1 MQVRTCLVVYV
12 FIYRYPY
19 STACSDCVYVI
30 MGGTV
35 AGDDDNYYTIID
47 MYLLKRS
54 YLTLSAR
61 RIEQQYCS
69 VCVVVA

>member
-1 MQVRTCLVVYV
+1 MQVRTCLAYV
-12 FIYRYPY
+12 FICRYPY
-19 STACSDCVYVI
+19 SSNCVYVI

-69 VCVVVA
+69 VYV